1 MNLDGISQIMQRIHS
16 IETRFG
22 IAAAPAADFN
32 KVLKSEMNAVP
43 PAGVP
48 TAPTGLPAA
57 RSAAAAGEID
67 NLIRSAAVKY
77 GVDPKLVSA
86 VAEAES
92 SRRPDAVSSAG
103 AVGVMQ
109 LMPETA
115 KALGV
120 NNVYDPAQNIDGGAK
135 YLKEMLDDFGGDVR
149 SAVAAYNAG
158 PQGVKAYGG
167 VPPYAETQN
176 YVNKVLDLYQ

>member
-1 MNLDGISQIMQRIHS
+1 MNLDGISQIVQRIHS

-22 IAAAPAADFN
+22 IAAVPTADFS
-32 KVLKSEMNAVP
+32 KTLKSEMNVAAPAALP
-43 PAGVP
+43 PA
-48 TAPTGLPAA
+48 ATGKAVRP
-57 RSAAAAGEID
+57 AAAAGEID
-67 NLIRSAAVKY
+67 NLIRSAATKY

-135 YLKEMLDDFGGDVR
+135 YLKEMLYDFGGDVR

-158 PQGVKAYGG
+158 PQAVKAYGG

>member
-22 IAAAPAADFN
+22 VAAAPTADFD
-32 KVLKSEMNAVP
+32 KVLKSEMNTAT
-43 PAGVP
+43 P
-48 TAPTGLPAA
+48 TTLPVTTNATKTVKS
-57 RSAAAAGEID
+57 SASAGEID
-67 NLIRSAAVKY
+67 TLIRSAAAKY

-149 SAVAAYNAG
+149 RAVAAYNAG
-158 PQGVKAYGG
+158 PQAVKAYGG